1 RAPRCTAAQAATRQS
16 GPVCRTSS
24 FGRSRTTAT
33 SPTAGTGTPPAGT
46 PATAAAPPPP
56 VGRKTYTPPPDLYTI
71 SLVTDE
77 LRGLPPTFT
86 FGEAMHRGLG
96 ERKLYRLR
104 EAGLIHPVGRGLHRR
119 HDAAKDV
126 DLDLLEV
133 AIRAPEATLC
143 LTTALARHD
152 LVDAIPSTIDVA
164 IPRGRRKPAVSAAV
178 SWHL

>member
-1 RAPRCTAAQAATRQS
+1 
-16 GPVCRTSS
+16 
-24 FGRSRTTAT
+24 
-33 SPTAGTGTPPAGT
+33 
-46 PATAAAPPPP
+46 
-56 VGRKTYTPPPDLYTI
+56 
-71 SLVTDE
+71 
-77 LRGLPPTFT
+77 
-86 FGEAMHRGLG
+86 MHRGLG

-104 EAGLIHPVGRGLHRR
+104 EAGLIHPVGRGLYRR

-178 SWHL
+178 SWHLFDVGTFQVGREEIEIEPGVAIGLYSAERSIVDLARLRHLEGSDQVYETLKRWLRRPGSKPAALLALARQFPAAERVLRQALEILL